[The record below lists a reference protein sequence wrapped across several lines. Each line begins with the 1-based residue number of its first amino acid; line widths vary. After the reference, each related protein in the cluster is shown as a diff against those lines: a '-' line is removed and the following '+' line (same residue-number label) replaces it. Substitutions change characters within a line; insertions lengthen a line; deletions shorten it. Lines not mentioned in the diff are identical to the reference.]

1 MIHVLV
7 IGLTDSGKTH
17 FIDNIQLLGSLSRRP
32 TVGIE
37 TTNYKNILSLTEL
50 GGSIDWE
57 KFTFIKVHC
66 IYMVIRHNIHESNNV
81 LLMMCNRFKNVPV
94 AIIWNNIKK
103 PEKFIYPK
111 QRSVCSCTLNYEE
124 EGWYEKFHRLLEWT
138 VNATKNFV

>member
-1 MIHVLV
+1 MIRVLV
-7 IGLTDSGKTH
+7 IGLTDSGKSH
-17 FIDNIQLLGSLSRRP
+17 FIDSIQLLGSLSRRS
-32 TVGIE
+32 TYME
-37 TTNYKNILSLTEL
+37 TSNYKNILTLTEL
-50 GGSIDWE
+50 GGCVDWE
-57 KFTFIKVHC
+57 KIDIKVHC
-66 IYMVIRHNIHESNNV
+66 IYMVIRHNIHESNNA

-103 PEKFIYPK
+103 PEKFMYPK